1 MGILAAGHG
10 RLQGTIA
17 AEAADR
23 LRELLKNR
31 FPHLF
36 HVTASLDHFCFLGM
50 APDFST
56 WHRTYGDLRH
66 ALKRANL
73 LGGTDIHVTLFPLS
87 HSLLPNF
94 FDYSHMLAVA
104 FDLDDKV
111 SFRSELEKGEPVT
124 LTVKEREV
132 LKGLVRFPELSDKA
146 LSGRVKVSRQAVSK
160 MRREFHETGLLR
172 TVRIPNVRALGFDLL
187 PCLLRLRCRRLRSRA
202 QLRAFRGAPDQPLQ
216 GPGAARLVRRGTDG
230 LPEPRERDGGPEELR
245 LPPSHAE
252 SVAGRFEDGTMT

>member
-1 MGILAAGHG
+1 M
-10 RLQGTIA
+10 
-17 AEAADR
+17 
-23 LRELLKNR
+23 
-31 FPHLF
+31 
-36 HVTASLDHFCFLGM
+36 TASLDHFCFLGM
-50 APDFST
+50 APNFST

-94 FDYSHMLAVA
+94 LRLQPRARRRIRPRRQGQLPFRAREGRACDPHRERTRGPQGARALPGAERQGP
-104 FDLDDKV
+104 
-111 SFRSELEKGEPVT
+111 FRS
-124 LTVKEREV
+124 
-132 LKGLVRFPELSDKA
+132 
-146 LSGRVKVSRQAVSK
+146 VKVSRQAVLK

-202 QLRAFRGAPDQPLQ
+202 QLRAFHGAPDQSLQ
-216 GPGAARLVRRGTDG
+216 GPGAARLVRGGTDG
-230 LPEPRERDGGPEELR
+230 LPGPRERDGGPEELR